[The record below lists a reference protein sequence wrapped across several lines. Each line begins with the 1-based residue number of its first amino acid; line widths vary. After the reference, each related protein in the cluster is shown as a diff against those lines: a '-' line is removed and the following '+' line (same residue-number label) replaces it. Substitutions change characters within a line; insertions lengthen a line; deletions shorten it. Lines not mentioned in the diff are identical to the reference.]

1 MSVMPQPGVRDE
13 RADALRSR
21 ARSWERDKLI
31 SAPQR
36 QAIEA
41 RSQTEWR
48 RVGPILRIVFFFLT
62 LNVLGAI
69 FGFAALLHLPKGVIT
84 LVVAIAAAEVLIRM
98 AKFFGTG
105 IESALWIGGLCGF
118 ILGLPSEGKVEALLV
133 FAAAAAI
140 AGWRV
145 LNPLFGGIALALVAA
160 YLVAKT
166 ESWEVSLLFCAGMT
180 IVALLASRR
189 RIERQSAEM
198 LFGVTLLV
206 MPITAYVAALV
217 TRILHRGHMT
227 TNVPLAL
234 SMLALA
240 AILLASGVMRRARV
254 ELVAGFI
261 CLVLAAVE
269 LQLMFVFAAEAKLIA
284 AGLALVV
291 IGAILSRALRG
302 KTRGF
307 VVTPTSVT
315 RYDEAMQ
322 IAATVA
328 LAPQHQAEP
337 AAPQR
342 ESGGGGFGGAGA
354 SGEF

>member
-1 MSVMPQPGVRDE
+1 MPQPGVRDE

-31 SAPQR
+31 SSPQR

-41 RSQTEWR
+41 KSQTEWR
-48 RVGPILRIVFFFLT
+48 RVGPILRVVFFVLT

-69 FGFAALLHLPKGVIT
+69 FGFALLLRLPRGVII
-84 LVVAIAAAEVLIRM
+84 LIVAITAAEVLIRGV
-98 AKFFGTG
+98 KFFGTG

-118 ILGLPSEGKVEALLV
+118 IFGLPSQGKVEALLV

-145 LNPLFGGIALALVAA
+145 LNPLFGGIALVLVAV
-160 YLVAKT
+160 YLAVKT

-180 IVALLASRR
+180 IIALLVLGRR
-189 RIERQSAEM
+189 LERESSET
-198 LFGVTLLV
+198 LFWVTLLV
-206 MPITAYVAALV
+206 MPITGYVAAFV
-217 TRILHRGHMT
+217 TWILHRGHTT
-227 TNVPLAL
+227 TNVPLAV

-269 LQLMFVFAAEAKLIA
+269 LQLMFVYAAETKLIA

-291 IGAILSRALRG
+291 IGAILSRVLRG
-302 KTRGF
+302 KTQGF

-328 LAPQHQAEP
+328 LAPHHQAEA